1 MLISSF
7 VYYIIKSMDA
17 LISYAIVMGFFIALA
32 AILFGSRAKRLA
44 KKESPVGT
52 PEEIKHSPA

>member
-1 MLISSF
+1 
-7 VYYIIKSMDA
+7 MDA
-17 LISYAIVMGFFIALA
+17 PISYAIVFSTFIAFA

-44 KKESPVGT
+44 KKKESPVGT

>member
-1 MLISSF
+1 MA
-7 VYYIIKSMDA
+7 DA
-17 LISYAIVMGFFIALA
+17 LISYAIVIGAFIAFA

-44 KKESPVGT
+44 KKESPVGA